1 MTRING
7 VGFLSE
13 FFDGELYPNAFGRDK
28 EVPNISLK
36 NREVVVVLNS
46 ISVKLAPNSNKGIRT
61 VEVRRLTPE
70 DFEIISKDSR
80 AYINYEPISFRPG
93 FLTLKRTIRI
103 GLITVSDTIEVPKEQ
118 LRIKEDWRNINLSAA
133 EGICFYNDVFLK
145 SLRLKVPDI
154 LEVVFGFN
162 IELEIKLLREFEE
175 ASRLKEAEDL
185 KIEHARRVKIF
196 FEFNPEAIS
205 WFNSTPSWEE
215 ICQEMFVRKLT
226 VRVDSTKLW
235 YWERAEEVWTHWHSF
250 KIGDEEFKFP
260 AETTIVDRRFI

>member
-1 MTRING
+1 MTQIKG
-7 VGFLSE
+7 IGFLSE
-13 FFDGELYPNAFGRDK
+13 FFDGELHPKLFGRDK
-28 EVPNISLK
+28 EVPNISCV
-36 NREVVVVLNS
+36 NREIVVVLKS
-46 ISVKLAPNSNKGIRT
+46 LSVKLAPNSNKGVRT

-70 DFEIISKDSR
+70 DFEIMSKDSR
-80 AYINYEPISFRPG
+80 AFITLETFSLRPG
-93 FLTLKRTIRI
+93 FLTFKRKINI
-103 GLITVSDTIEVPKEQ
+103 GLITVSDIIEVPREHLQVK
-118 LRIKEDWRNINLSAA
+118 DNWRKINLSTA
-133 EGICFYNDVFLK
+133 EGICFYNNVFIQSSK
-145 SLRLKVPDI
+145 FKVTEI

-162 IELEIKLLREFEE
+162 VELEIQLLKEFEE

-250 KIGDEEFKFP
+250 KIGDEEFRFP
-260 AETTIVDRRFI
+260 AETTYVDRRFI